1 MKRLYKSRT
10 ESMIFGVCGGI
21 AKYFDVDVAIVR
33 LVFVLG
39 LLVGGWG
46 LPVYIVAAIVSPEEP
61 KYSSGDANGHPQVPA
76 SSQAP
81 DSQDTRSTDARPQ
94 DAGSTESPEIN
105 RCNCRA
111 TGPQLFGY
119 ILILIG
125 AFFLVRQFMPSWL
138 WSRLWWLRGDR
149 LWPLILVAIGVAM
162 LARRSQR

>member
-1 MKRLYKSRT
+1 
-10 ESMIFGVCGGI
+10 
-21 AKYFDVDVAIVR
+21 
-33 LVFVLG
+33 
-39 LLVGGWG
+39 
-46 LPVYIVAAIVSPEEP
+46 VAAIVIPEEP
-61 KYSSGDANGHPQVPA
+61 KYSSGDATGRPQAPDWQVPA
-76 SSQAP
+76 S
-81 DSQDTRSTDARPQ
+81 QDAGPQ
-94 DAGSTESPEIN
+94 DAPRDAGPTEPPEIN